1 MGFVQG
7 LVSITFRQLSPEEIL
22 DLCQECGLG
31 VIEWGGDIH
40 VPTGDLDAAHRVAE
54 LSSKAGVIPVVYGS
68 YWRAGQG
75 APFELVLETANAL
88 GAPRIRVWA
97 GVKGSAESS
106 PEEFEACVY
115 EIELAAEMA
124 GKKGQRLTV
133 EIHPNTLTD
142 TPEAAQR
149 LLSRLDEKASCH
161 WQPSPRLSFEENLD
175 QLGRLRPWVQG
186 FHVFHWLPTEAGVD
200 RLPLAE
206 GRNEWE
212 KFLDLAPPGD
222 HWLLHEFVKG
232 DDPDQLRSDAAELRR
247 WIEVSDKR

>member
-1 MGFVQG
+1 MGFIPG
-7 LVSITFRQLSPEEIL
+7 LVSVTFRQLSPDEIL
-22 DLCQECGLG
+22 DLCQECGLKM
-31 VIEWGGDIH
+31 IEWGGDVH
-40 VPTGDLDAAHRVAE
+40 VPTGDLAAAQRVAE
-54 LSSKAGVIPVVYGS
+54 LSLAAKVTPIAYGS

-149 LLSRLDEKASCH
+149 LMSRLDGRASCH
-161 WQPSPRLSFEENLD
+161 WQPSPHLSIEENLD
-175 QLGRLRPWVQG
+175 QLAKLRPWVQG
-186 FHVFHWLPTEAGVD
+186 FHVFHWRPTETGVD
-200 RLPLAE
+200 RRPLAE
-206 GRNEWE
+206 GREDWE
-212 KFLDLAPPGD
+212 RFLDLAPLGN
-222 HWLLHEFVKG
+222 HWLLHEFVKE
-232 DDPDQLRSDAAELRR
+232 DDPDQLRTDAAELRR
-247 WIEVSDKR
+247 WTEVSDKR